1 LILDRFV
8 SFCGFLLFSFIGV
21 NLLKVKVIVSSEA
34 PKGLDV
40 LIFIPLFFTYIF
52 LVLVCFLA
60 SCRLLYLTIIPNKQ
74 KEQDE

>member
-1 LILDRFV
+1 MILDRCV

-21 NLLKVKVIVSSEA
+21 NLLKVIVSSEA